1 METTADFVYLW
12 YVVDEINRGK
22 ISLDKSPVVLV
33 LLVQRVE
40 VHLWTVMNSSFMAM
54 M

>member
-12 YVVDEINRGK
+12 YVVGEIDHGE
-22 ISLDKSPVVLV
+22 ISSGP
-33 LLVQRVE
+33 LLVQRVK